1 MERHTISCL
10 GRAVQVSSAVFFGS
24 SECLLLAAM
33 TSDRFMAICD
43 PLLYSTKMSTQ
54 LNSPTLVSAPLQV
67 SPRRRLAPLLW
78 SRCVRAA
85 SYICILITILKM
97 CSTKG
102 RHKAFSTCTSHL
114 TAVTLCYRTNT
125 LIYVMPK
132 SSYST
137 DQNKVVV
144 SVFYMVVIPILNPLI
159 YSLRKSEMKA
169 ALKRELGKAYFMI
182 LDIIIC
188 CKYNNKKDRECGLN
202 ISVRMSAS
210 MELFSQ
216 VKFVNQRLI
225 VCYL

>member
-1 MERHTISCL
+1 M
-10 GRAVQVSSAVFFGS
+10 
-24 SECLLLAAM
+24 
-33 TSDRFMAICD
+33 
-43 PLLYSTKMSTQ
+43 
-54 LNSPTLVSAPLQV
+54 

-85 SYICILITILKM
+85 SYIRILITILKM

-114 TAVTLCYRTNT
+114 TAVTLCYGMNT

-137 DQNKVVV
+137 VV

-169 ALKRELGKAYFMI
+169 ALKRESLAKLI
-182 LDIIIC
+182 L
-188 CKYNNKKDRECGLN
+188 
-202 ISVRMSAS
+202 
-210 MELFSQ
+210 
-216 VKFVNQRLI
+216 
-225 VCYL
+225 